1 MTNDNAILSA
11 FSPEQ
16 KDFMKLLRLFILT
29 LFTLTCL
36 TNLSFAQY
44 QRQPAQPEITGP
56 FTVQLL
62 NTMLRR
68 NVGRDMTEGDLAA
81 RIQRLGIDFVPTPEL
96 IGRFRFNGAHPHLI
110 NVIRRA
116 GEKFAPASDTIVSIK
131 TDPIIEEVRKN
142 VKDYVDG
149 MPDFICTQEVERFID
164 TDGSGAWQRM
174 DALRYELTYN
184 RKKETYKPV
193 AVNGLLSPQRP
204 NVAGGATSAGEF
216 ASALDDLFDP
226 KAETYFTAAG
236 KEKLGTHQA
245 LIYDYHVAK
254 SKSKLDVKLGDD
266 PPFIAAY
273 SGSVWIDAET
283 KQVLRIE
290 QAIEDPPAQYR
301 TFSGDKIIDYEMIK
315 LRGTDVEVL
324 LPVKAEV
331 MMLNRAQKGYSR
343 NVISFKFYR
352 KFESD
357 VKFITGDEEKPEKKP
372 EKP

>member
-1 MTNDNAILSA
+1 
-11 FSPEQ
+11 
-16 KDFMKLLRLFILT
+16 MKLLRIF
-29 LFTLTCL
+29 CL
-36 TNLSFAQY
+36 TYFLVIVIPHLSLAQY
-44 QRQPAQPEITGP
+44 SRPSAQPEITGP
-56 FTVQLL
+56 YTVQII

-68 NVGRDMTEGDLAA
+68 NVGRDMTEADLAA
-81 RIQRLGIDFVPTPEL
+81 RIQRAGVDFVPTPEI
-96 IGRFRFNGAHPHLI
+96 IGRFRFNGAHPHLL

-116 GEKFAPASDTIVSIK
+116 GEKFAPASDTIVAIK
-131 TDPIIEEVRKN
+131 ADPIIEEVRKN

-174 DALRYELTYN
+174 DNLRYELTYN
-184 RKKETYKPV
+184 RKKETYKPI
-193 AVNGLLSPQRP
+193 AANGLLSPPRAS
-204 NVAGGATSAGEF
+204 VAGGATSAGEF
-216 ASALDDLFDP
+216 ASALDDLFDS
-226 KAETYFTAAG
+226 KSDTYFTPAG

-254 SKSKLDVKLGDD
+254 DKSKLDVKIGDD
-266 PPFIAAY
+266 APFIAAY
-273 SGSVWIDAET
+273 SGSVWIDADT

-301 TFSGDKIIDYEMIK
+301 TFSGDKIIDYEMVK

-331 MMLNRAQKGYSR
+331 MMLNRAQRGYSR
-343 NVISFKFYR
+343 NVIYFKFYR

-357 VKFITGDEEKPEKKP
+357 IKFITGDEDKAEKKPDKP

>member
-1 MTNDNAILSA
+1 
-11 FSPEQ
+11 
-16 KDFMKLLRLFILT
+16 MKRLRTLCLLFLPLT
-29 LFTLTCL
+29 FLVS
-36 TNLSFAQY
+36 LSFAQY
-44 QRQPAQPEITGP
+44 SRQSQPEINGP
-56 FTVQLL
+56 YTVQII

-68 NVGRDMTEGDLAA
+68 SVGREMTEADLAA
-81 RIQRLGIDFVPTPEL
+81 RIQRAGVDFVPTPE
-96 IGRFRFNGAHPHLI
+96 IIARFRFNGAHPHLL

-116 GEKFAPASDTIVSIK
+116 GEKFAPNSDTIIAIK
-131 TDPIIEEVRKN
+131 ADPIIEEVRKN

-149 MPDFICTQEVERFID
+149 LPDFICTQEVERFID

-174 DALRYELTYN
+174 DSLRYELTYN

-193 AVNGLLSPQRP
+193 ASNGLLSPPRA
-204 NVAGGATSAGEF
+204 NIAGGATSAGEF

-226 KAETYFTAAG
+226 KSETYFTPAG

-245 LIYDYHVAK
+245 LIYDYHV
-254 SKSKLDVKLGDD
+254 SQPKSKLDVKIGDD

-273 SGSVWIDAET
+273 GGSVWIDADT

-301 TFSGDKIIDYEMIK
+301 TFTGDKIIDYELVK
-315 LRGTDVEVL
+315 LRGTEVEIL

-331 MMLNRAQKGYSR
+331 MMLNRAQRSYSR
-343 NVISFKFYR
+343 NVIYFKFYR

-357 VKFITGDEEKPEKKP
+357 IKFITEDEKAEKKP
-372 EKP
+372 EKPEKP